1 MDFTGYVF
9 GPKQSAGSLFPGLN
23 ETPLFLRRS
32 LPSGGW
38 SFIWLNVYLYGFAY
52 DLKLSW

>member
-23 ETPLFLRRS
+23 ESPLFLRRS
-32 LPSGGW
+32 LPSW
-38 SFIWLNVYLYGFAY
+38 RLEFYLAKCLLFGFAD

>member
-38 SFIWLNVYLYGFAY
+38 SFVWPNVYLFGFAY